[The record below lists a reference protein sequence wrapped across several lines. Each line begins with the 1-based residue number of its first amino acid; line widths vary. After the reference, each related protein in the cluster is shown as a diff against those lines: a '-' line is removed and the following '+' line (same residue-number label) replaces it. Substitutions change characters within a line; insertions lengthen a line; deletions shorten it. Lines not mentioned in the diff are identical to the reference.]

1 MSEPVNMT
9 NAHRVAYIFLY
20 FATETDQQ
28 LASEEM
34 IVISEKI
41 DNCLDKNL
49 DEKQN
54 LSSWDIVSE
63 SLNWFTSLSVKD
75 KTIVY
80 HQLMEY
86 LKTNF
91 TDNQKACVLDD
102 LKVLAKSD
110 GVFLEA
116 EKVLIDKST
125 ELLN

>member
-9 NAHRVAYIFLY
+9 NSHRVAYIFLY

-41 DNCLDKNL
+41 DNCLDKNM

-63 SLNWFTSLSVKD
+63 SLNWFNSLSVKD
-75 KTIVY
+75 KDIVS
-80 HQLMEY
+80 HQLMAY
-86 LKTNF
+86 LSDNF
-91 TDNQKACVLDD
+91 TTDQNHVSWK
-102 LKVLAKSD
+102 
-110 GVFLEA
+110 
-116 EKVLIDKST
+116 I
-125 ELLN
+125 

>member
-1 MSEPVNMT
+1 VSEPVNMT

-41 DNCLDKNL
+41 DNCLDKNM

>member
-41 DNCLDKNL
+41 DNCLDKNM

-125 ELLN
+125 ELLY

>member
-1 MSEPVNMT
+1 MSKPMNLT
-9 NAHRVAYIFLY
+9 DAHRVSFIFLY

-41 DNCLDKNL
+41 DNFLNNKMQEN
-49 DEKQN
+49 EKLN
-54 LSSWDIVSE
+54 SWDIVTE

-75 KTIVY
+75 KEEVY
-80 HQLMEY
+80 HQLMAH
-86 LKTNF
+86 LKDNF
-91 TDNQKACVLDD
+91 TTDQKSSVLED
-102 LKVLAKSD
+102 LKVLAHSD

-116 EKVLIDKST
+116 EKVLIDKSA

>member
-41 DNCLDKNL
+41 DNCLDKNM

>member
-1 MSEPVNMT
+1 MSKPVNLT
-9 NAHRVAYIFLY
+9 DAHRVAFIFLY
-20 FATETDQQ
+20 FASETDQQ

-41 DNCLDKNL
+41 DNCLNNKMNEN
-49 DEKQN
+49 EKLN
-54 LSSWDIVSE
+54 SWDIVSE

-75 KTIVY
+75 KTITY

-86 LKTNF
+86 LKENF
-91 TDNQKACVLDD
+91 SDEQKTCILED

-116 EKVLIDKST
+116 EKVLIDKSA

>member
-1 MSEPVNMT
+1 MSKPVNVT
-9 NAHRVAYIFLY
+9 DAHRVAYLFLY

-41 DNCLDKNL
+41 DNCLNKKMNGN
-49 DEKQN
+49 EKLN
-54 LSSWDIVSE
+54 SWDIVSE

-75 KTIVY
+75 KTVVY
-80 HQLMEY
+80 HQLMEF
-86 LKTNF
+86 LKDNF
-91 TDNQKACVLDD
+91 TDAQKACVLED

-116 EKVLIDKST
+116 EKALIDKSA

>member
-1 MSEPVNMT
+1 MSKPVNMT
-9 NAHRVAYIFLY
+9 NAHRVAYVFLY

-41 DNCLDKNL
+41 DNCLDKNM

-125 ELLN
+125 ELFN

>member
-1 MSEPVNMT
+1 MSKPISMT

-41 DNCLDKNL
+41 DNCLDKNM

-63 SLNWFTSLSVKD
+63 SLNWFNSLSTND